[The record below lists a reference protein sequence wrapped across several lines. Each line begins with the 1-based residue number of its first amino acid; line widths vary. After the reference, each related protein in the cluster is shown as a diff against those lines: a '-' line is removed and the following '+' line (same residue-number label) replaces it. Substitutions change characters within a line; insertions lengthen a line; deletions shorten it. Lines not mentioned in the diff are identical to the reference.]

1 MTLGYSG
8 VTHDFNNAMVLAG
21 MKVRFRYFT
30 RAASSGNVFDDDITM
45 TQSGPDYWFSGIVQ
59 PILGPKGND
68 EAALWEQGRIIFGDN
83 KLYVPGYVNTSGLW
97 KVGIGGSPPA
107 QEFGITEAGQNA
119 WNIAGSVIYKKLYIR
134 YLPTGS
140 LAEE

>member
-1 MTLGYSG
+1 MVLTSAEVGS
-8 VTHDFNNAMVLAG
+8 DFNKVVTVCG
-21 MKVRFRYFT
+21 QKVRFRYFT
-30 RAASSGNVFDDDITM
+30 RASGSGNTYDDDITL
-45 TQSGPDYWFSGIVQ
+45 TQSGSDLWLSGVIQ

-83 KLYVPGYVNTSGLW
+83 KLYVHGNVSTSGLW
-97 KVGIGGSPPA
+97 RVGIGSPNL

-119 WNIAGSVIYKKLYIR
+119 WNIGGTTVYKKLYVR